1 MYSLLSLAYDF
12 RKRLFRYATT
22 DRSKRKNSSS
32 TSSSFQQRKEHQSLV
47 DCFQS
52 IRLSGKE
59 SLTNL
64 TLFFERLVSENEKES
79 IPYGLLLEIYNQ
91 RIQNASDHGS
101 HYLDYDTVQSVM
113 SLWKRIR
120 KNGNCGF
127 PLLV

>member
-1 MYSLLSLAYDF
+1 MLLLAYDF
-12 RKRLFRYATT
+12 RKRLFRYAIT

-32 TSSSFQQRKEHQSLV
+32 NSSSFQLRKERQSLF

-59 SLTNL
+59 SLANL

-79 IPYGLLLEIYNQ
+79 IPYGVLLEIYNQ
-91 RIQNASDHGS
+91 RVQNVSDHGS

-120 KNGNCGF
+120 KNGNCTF